1 MKILIVE
8 DDFSSRF
15 LLQKF
20 LADHGTCYIAIN
32 GKEAVEAVK
41 TAMDAGDP
49 YDLICLDIMMP
60 EMDGQD
66 ALKQIRKME
75 EDKGILSSDGSK
87 VIMTTAL
94 GDIKNIN
101 EAFLNLCDGY
111 LTKPINKKNLQ
122 ENLQT
127 LQLV

>member
-8 DDFSSRF
+8 DDFSNRF

-20 LADHGTCYIAIN
+20 LADYGTCYTATN

-41 TAMDAGDP
+41 TAMDAGEP

-66 ALKQIRKME
+66 ALKLIRKME
-75 EDKGILSSDGSK
+75 EEKGILSSEGSK
-87 VIMTTAL
+87 IIMATAL
-94 GDIKNIN
+94 GDMKNVN
-101 EAFLNLCDGY
+101 NAFHNLCDGY
-111 LTKPINKKNLQ
+111 LTKPINKKDLHK
-122 ENLQT
+122 NLQT